1 MNTYYLRRE
10 FLRKVSAIAG
20 VLIFN
25 PFSGSSFDW
34 TESNKRMSANGRLTP
49 RINPAFR
56 MNLFRDRSVELFT
69 YQKPGLKTSF
79 HYSGL
84 EACLLLLIAENK
96 PIDENLKTLA
106 DQYSLSYSD
115 CQTETSLAIE
125 EFKHKGHIYFGDLMI
140 VKKSEVTYE

>member
-1 MNTYYLRRE
+1 MRRD
-10 FLRKVSAIAG
+10 FLRKVTAVAG

-25 PFSGSSFDW
+25 PFFGSSSDG
-34 TESNKRMSANGRLTP
+34 TESNEHMSSNGRLTP

-56 MNLFRDRSVELFT
+56 MNLFSDRSVELFT

-84 EACLLLLIAENK
+84 EAGLLLLITENK

-115 CQTETSLAIE
+115 CQIKTSLAIE